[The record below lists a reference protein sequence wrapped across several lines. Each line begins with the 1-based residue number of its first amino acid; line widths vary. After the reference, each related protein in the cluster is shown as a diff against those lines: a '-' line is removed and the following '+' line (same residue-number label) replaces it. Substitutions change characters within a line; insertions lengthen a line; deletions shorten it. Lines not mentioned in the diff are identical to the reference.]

1 MVTGGSSAMSK
12 VRTLGLVA
20 SLTCGT
26 TMVRF
31 FVSMSDSML
40 GSDIICCWG
49 LREGSTFWQNAPF
62 SLSQK
67 NSLRWL
73 KAALLRKPEWARR
86 YWDLWMSCLAWIDL
100 IFAVALPRIS

>member
-1 MVTGGSSAMSK
+1 MSK

-40 GSDIICCWG
+40 GSDIICC
-49 LREGSTFWQNAPF
+49 
-62 SLSQK
+62 
-67 NSLRWL
+67 
-73 KAALLRKPEWARR
+73 
-86 YWDLWMSCLAWIDL
+86 
-100 IFAVALPRIS
+100 